1 MAIPL
6 PVKDLSVKELIV
18 RQISATRA
26 ALAFLAVMAGSTF
39 SVALGADE
47 KTLKEAE
54 SQLRDYVHYVKIA
67 RYDLANSF
75 GQSVVDK
82 LAKPMGKAEGDA
94 AVTLTEL
101 VNLLENSGDLGRFED
116 AVGRGSRVSEVEKVS
131 ASLAHAYS
139 QGKLEIARNAS
150 EITKS
155 IGLLTGTQRQRLVAR
170 ERLAAAGEYAMPQ
183 LLSALQK
190 RDNPALVAETRQLMV
205 DMGRQAARPLQAA
218 VMGLDTGTQEA
229 VIGILGDI
237 PYASSSAVLCDV
249 VANTKSDSV
258 RKAAERAL
266 AKLDAKT
273 GGSVSGQ
280 YLALGEQYYSG
291 AESLTPFAK
300 DEQQLVWNYDPQI
313 GLTAVPVS
321 TAVFHETMAMRE
333 SEEALRADPKNQ
345 QAVAL
350 WLASDFSREIN
361 APKDYVHPLY
371 KDRPEAMFYATAAGT
386 DTLQAVLA
394 RALDN
399 KDAQLARKA
408 IAGLGRIAGPSAIK
422 SSKGRN
428 ALSESL
434 RFPNRR
440 VQTDA
445 ALVLAGSS
453 GGQTFDG
460 AERVVPV
467 LASAVREAGAK
478 YALVLATDGEKSKM
492 TGDGLRAA
500 GYTVLPPAAT
510 AADLESAVSQ
520 VAGVDLVITSL
531 PAKETAAVVAA
542 VRGHSKLAASPVLVM
557 TDLDGVNELG
567 GKYDRDPM
575 VRIARTGISAQQAA
589 EAVNQLNNATIG
601 SPLSAEEA
609 ADYQNRAL
617 DAIKA
622 VAMSGSTSFAV
633 ADATGPLVA
642 AMGDAKGGLKLKI
655 ADVLSMIGDKKA
667 QQAIVDSALAAN
679 GAEMISLVNSATAS
693 AKRFGNLLEDRQV
706 KRLIEAAG
714 KTTTGEAGTS
724 VSALLGALN
733 LQSDRV
739 VPLILA
745 K

>member
-18 RQISATRA
+18 RQISASRA
-26 ALAFLAVMAGSTF
+26 ALAFLAVMAGSSF

-82 LAKPMGKAEGDA
+82 LAKPMGKAEGEA
-94 AVTLTEL
+94 AVSLSEFVT
-101 VNLLENSGDLGRFED
+101 LLENTGELARFEE
-116 AVGRGSRVSEVEKVS
+116 ATGRGSRVGEIEKVS
-131 ASLAHAYS
+131 AALANAYS
-139 QGKLEIARNAS
+139 KGKLEIARNAT

-155 IGLLTGTQRQRLVAR
+155 IGLLTGTQRQRIVAR

-183 LLSALQK
+183 LLSALKQ
-190 RDNPALVAETRQLMV
+190 RDNPALIAEVRQLMV

-218 VMGLDTGTQEA
+218 VSGLDTGTQEA

-237 PYASSSAVLCDV
+237 PYSSSSAVLNDL
-249 VANTKSDSV
+249 AKNSKSEPV

-266 AKLDAKT
+266 AKLGSKD
-273 GGSVSGQ
+273 GGNVSGA
-280 YLALGEQYYSG
+280 YLALGEQYYTG
-291 AESLTPFAK
+291 AESLTPFPR
-300 DEQQLVWNYDPQI
+300 DEQQIVWSYDAQV
-313 GLTAVPVS
+313 GLTQQAVN
-321 TAVFHETMAMRE
+321 TAVFHETMAMQAAE
-333 SEEALRADPKNQ
+333 SALRADPKSAD
-345 QAVAL
+345 AVAL

-361 APKDYVHPLY
+361 APKDYVNPIY

-386 DTLQAVLA
+386 DALQSVLG
-394 RALDN
+394 RALDA

-408 IAGLGRIAGPSAIK
+408 IAALGKIAGPSAIK
-422 SSKGRN
+422 ATKGRN
-428 ALSESL
+428 ALVEAL

-445 ALVLAGSS
+445 ALVLAGAA

-492 TGDGLRAA
+492 IGDGLRAA

-510 AADLESAVSQ
+510 AADLEGAVSQ
-520 VAGVDLVITSL
+520 VSGVDLVVTSL
-531 PAKETAAVVAA
+531 PAKDTAGVVAA
-542 VRGHSKLAASPVLVM
+542 VRGHSKLGASPVLVM
-557 TDLDGVNELG
+557 TDLEGSNELG
-567 GKYDRDPM
+567 GKYDRDVM
-575 VRIARTGISAQQAA
+575 VRIARTGISAEQAA
-589 EAVNQLNNATIG
+589 EAVNQLNASTIG
-601 SPLSAEEA
+601 SPLSADEA
-609 ADYQNRAL
+609 ADYQARSL
-617 DAIKA
+617 DAIKS
-622 VAMSGSTSFAV
+622 VAMSGSTAFAV
-633 ADATGPLVA
+633 NDATGPLVA

-667 QQAIVDSALAAN
+667 QQAIVDAALASTD
-679 GAEMISLVNSATAS
+679 AEMVSLVNSATAS
-693 AKRFGNLLEDRQV
+693 AKRFGNMLEDRQV
-706 KRLIEAAG
+706 KRLLEAAG
-714 KTTTGEAGTS
+714 KTTTGEAGTAL
-724 VSALLGALN
+724 SALLGALN

-739 VPLILA
+739 VPLIMG